1 MTTMTI
7 DRDTPPTR
15 DDTRGNGIAFS
26 GAAIASGSGVA
37 ALLVFILQ
45 NTADVAVSFLFW
57 DFTWPVWLLIIVSA
71 ALGAAIWLGL
81 GIMRRRRRRKARRA
95 ARND

>member
-1 MTTMTI
+1 MTI
-7 DRDTPPTR
+7 DRDTLPTQNDHR
-15 DDTRGNGIAFS
+15 NGIALT
-26 GAAIASGSGVA
+26 GGAIASGSGIA

-45 NTADVAVSFLFW
+45 NTTDVPVSFLFW

-81 GIMRRRRRRKARRA
+81 GVMRRRRRRKARRA
-95 ARND
+95 ARTD